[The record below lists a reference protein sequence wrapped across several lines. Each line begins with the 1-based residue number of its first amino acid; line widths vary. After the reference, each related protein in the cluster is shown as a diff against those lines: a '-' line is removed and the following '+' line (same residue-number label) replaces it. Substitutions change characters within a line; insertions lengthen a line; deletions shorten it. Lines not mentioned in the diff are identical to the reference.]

1 MRGVGC
7 GSAAVTER
15 PERTTQGYRRF
26 RCRSCGKQFNERTG
40 TVLNR
45 AQYPSDVVALVVL
58 WRLRYQLSL
67 RDLPEMFL
75 VRGMVFCHETVREWE
90 AKLTPALAEELRRRR
105 RGKVGRSWYVDETYL
120 KVDGRWC
127 YVYRAIDRSGALV
140 DVLFSERRDMKAARA
155 FFRSARAVTGITP
168 DRVTTDGHDGYPRAI
183 RTELGKGV
191 RHRTS
196 RYLNNRL
203 EQDHR
208 GLKGRYR
215 PVRGFKC
222 PRSAAR
228 FCRGHDELR
237 NVLRPRSRHNQ
248 MFPPTAAECSSSAGP
263 RPCSPSWQPLDRPC
277 PEAESV
283 GYICRR
289 ES

>member
-1 MRGVGC
+1 MRCIGC
-7 GSAAVTER
+7 GSAAVTQR
-15 PERTTQGYRRF
+15 RERTAQGYKRF
-26 RCRSCGKQFNERTG
+26 RCRACGKQWNERTG

-45 AQYPSDVVALVVL
+45 AQYPSDVIALVVL
-58 WRLRYQLSL
+58 WRLRYKLSL
-67 RDLPEMFL
+67 RDLPEMFAL
-75 VRGMVFCHETVREWE
+75 RGMVFSYEAVREWE

-105 RGKVGRSWYVDETYL
+105 RGKAGRSWHVDETYL

-127 YVYRAIDRSGALV
+127 YVYRAIDSTGALV
-140 DVLFSERRDMKAARA
+140 DVLFSERRDMAAAKA
-155 FFRSARAVTGITP
+155 FFRSAKTVTGITP
-168 DRVTTDGHDGYPRAI
+168 DRVTTDGHDSYPRAI
-183 RTELGKGV
+183 RTELGKAV

-215 PVRGFKC
+215 PMRGFKC

-237 NVLRPRSRHNQ
+237 NYLRPRSHRNQ
-248 MFPPTAAECSSSAGP
+248 NVPALRRRLSFLRRSVTVLAILEAA
-263 RPCSPSWQPLDRPC
+263 
-277 PEAESV
+277 
-283 GYICRR
+283 
-289 ES
+289 